1 MLLRIREKKTLKAML
16 PNGCR
21 FTNNL
26 ISWTLVSFALAVEVW
41 NTSLA
46 DGSDD
51 NRLALTELI
60 ALRQIGTVEDYATL
74 PALFEGSSKKK
85 KIMPQ
90 LLRPCCFK

>member
-85 KIMPQ
+85 R
-90 LLRPCCFK
+90 LCHSF